1 MCELAVQ
8 TSPQI
13 MLDPWEALQRE
24 YSPTALV
31 LDHFDYEINEVR
43 KGVATPGGG
52 RKAVRIALIGGAD
65 LLQTM
70 DPNGP
75 VWTYQDLDH
84 ILGKYGIFVIERS
97 GTVMSEALRKLQKWN
112 HNIYPIEQKVQNNV
126 RNLESSPFLNDIN
139 QHQVSSTTLRNFLGK
154 NEDIQYLTPDSVVAY
169 IHTHQLYK
177 QHDLAK
183 GVQTE
188 SSAEIAKLPISPPDS
203 EASQS

>member
-31 LDHFDYEINEVR
+31 LDHFDHEINEVR
-43 KGVATPGGG
+43 KGVATPEGG
-52 RKAVRIALIGGAD
+52 RKEVRIALIGGAD

-75 VWTYQDLDH
+75 VWPYEDLDH

-97 GTVMSEALRKLQKWN
+97 GTVMSEALRKLQKWR

-126 RNLESSPFLNDIN
+126 NNPSCLQNR
-139 QHQVSSTTLRNFLGK
+139 ST
-154 NEDIQYLTPDSVVAY
+154 
-169 IHTHQLYK
+169 
-177 QHDLAK
+177 HD
-183 GVQTE
+183 
-188 SSAEIAKLPISPPDS
+188 
-203 EASQS
+203 